1 MPLFF
6 ANRVRAVYEPVIL
19 INAFPATATA
29 TARANAEAE
38 RINVS
43 GADAGKNTAEQ
54 LCAIYR
60 LA

>member
-1 MPLFF
+1 M
-6 ANRVRAVYEPVIL
+6 RAVYEPVIL

-29 TARANAEAE
+29 AGKAQGTQSEAE

-43 GADAGKNTAEQ
+43 GAEAGKNTAEQ